1 MKKRITAL
9 ILSMAMAASF
19 AACSKDDDKD
29 ETTAETTDSVIE
41 TEGDEFPEPDPR
53 GADFEGTWG
62 CGRCTIDISGEDAG
76 YKVHITWSS
85 SAYEYADWM
94 YSCMYDESIDGLSGF
109 GTYSVVTYEDE
120 NSEPVIEE
128 ISSDEDATFIINDDG
143 TLTWNDNIL
152 DMGADMAFVK
162 IDVVPS
168 AIDPDS
174 LTDWYFNAVTS
185 HHSGTAGYSLGMAEA
200 AYNVYHE
207 AAMNDLSAVDSETLS
222 ANLLEAWEGLSTDDQ
237 ATFDENILYI
247 ANLITSAQEDWEAN
261 KGPFEDAGVDT
272 LMIDVLNMDG
282 ADEDWSALLGHT
294 LTIGNG

>member
-29 ETTAETTDSVIE
+29 ETTAETTDSVID
-41 TEGDEFPEPDPR
+41 TEG
-53 GADFEGTWG
+53 
-62 CGRCTIDISGEDAG
+62 
-76 YKVHITWSS
+76 
-85 SAYEYADWM
+85 
-94 YSCMYDESIDGLSGF
+94 
-109 GTYSVVTYEDE
+109 
-120 NSEPVIEE
+120 EE
-128 ISSDEDATFIINDDG
+128 
-143 TLTWNDNIL
+143 
-152 DMGADMAFVK
+152 FVK

-168 AIDPDS
+168 AIDPEN

-200 AYNVYHE
+200 AYNIYHE

-222 ANLLEAWEGLSTDDQ
+222 ANLLEAWEGLSSDDQ
-237 ATFDENILYI
+237 AAFDENILYI

-261 KGPFEDAGVDT
+261 KGLFEDAGVDT

-282 ADEDWSALLGHT
+282 ADEDWSALLGQT